1 MQIFDSII
9 MSWVLPTRAPTASDP
24 QGCFGEI
31 LSYVEKDFSSRRYL
45 NRTCSVEVKET
56 EVSTSGGAAHLA
68 QSPKLCTRTY
78 SQELFAIRADPG
90 EEGVASFRGYDP
102 LEIFRT

>member
-1 MQIFDSII
+1 MGTTYQS
-9 MSWVLPTRAPTASDP
+9 SYGVGTA
-24 QGCFGEI
+24 GMFRGNR
-31 LSYVEKDFSSRRYL
+31 VEKDFSSRRYL

-78 SQELFAIRADPG
+78 GQGLFAIMADPR
-90 EEGVASFRGYDP
+90 RGWRSIISW
-102 LEIFRT
+102 L